1 MTSARIPA
9 IEDQIAELQVTTDA
23 LNIQYKA
30 EKEMQLKLNV
40 YQNYLTDRELKNK
53 ELFIKEKKLSFY
65 SKQEKGVQ
73 SKIAIN
79 PQDEQNRFFG
89 RR

>member
-9 IEDQIAELQVTTDA
+9 IEDKIEDLQVTTDA

-40 YQNYLTDRELKNK
+40 YQNYLTDREL
-53 ELFIKEKKLSFY
+53 EK
-65 SKQEKGVQ
+65 
-73 SKIAIN
+73 
-79 PQDEQNRFFG
+79 
-89 RR
+89 